1 MKNETVERSFLQ
13 GLHVSHVHEHR
24 AIERVATWKKRGGE
38 LYTHRSI
45 VFARGEE
52 AGDFRVV
59 GFVCLCVC
67 VLWPAF
73 PRKRAQ
79 LDQKFRILSLYG
91 EQASRGL
98 EKPAEKVGRELY
110 LWSFSLSL
118 SLSRHLAD
126 VRRRVKLS
134 RSPCPCRDRI
144 ESTRGTSTIGS
155 RRSFTRRETIP

>member
-52 AGDFRVV
+52 AGDFAGHVAPSRR
-59 GFVCLCVC
+59 FCLSVCVC

-118 SLSRHLAD
+118 SLSASCGRTQACETLAFS
-126 VRRRVKLS
+126 VSLS
-134 RSPCPCRDRI
+134 RQNRVDSRHEYDRI
-144 ESTRGTSTIGS
+144 S
-155 RRSFTRRETIP
+155 